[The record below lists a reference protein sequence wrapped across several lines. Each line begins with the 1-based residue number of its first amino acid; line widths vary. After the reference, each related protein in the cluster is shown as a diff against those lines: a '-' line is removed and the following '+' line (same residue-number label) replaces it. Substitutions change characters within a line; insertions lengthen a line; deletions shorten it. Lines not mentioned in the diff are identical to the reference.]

1 VVTLLFKALTGEAP
15 GDSVSHRN
23 PALRSTKH
31 NESADEPRGKWRREG
46 GEARNLRVGDELG
59 LGVGILGLHNLDDA
73 LEGHPLVGN
82 AADDDGF
89 LGRVGVE
96 PEGPS
101 PAAAGV
107 YAARR
112 VVTGAGELEAATL
125 EAGGA
130 SEERAGVG
138 LDAVGSSGLE
148 GSRRAEREPF
158 AAWLMSSI
166 VTSCSGL
173 ARSRR
178 WWRVGTEEGR
188 RCDTTF
194 WVWVV

>member
-1 VVTLLFKALTGEAP
+1 MFKALTGEAP

-59 LGVGILGLHNLDDA
+59 LGVGILGLLNLDDA

-82 AADDDGF
+82 AADDDRF
-89 LGRVGVE
+89 LGRVGAE

-138 LDAVGSSGLE
+138 LDAVGP
-148 GSRRAEREPF
+148 AEREPF
-158 AAWLMSSI
+158 AA
-166 VTSCSGL
+166 
-173 ARSRR
+173 
-178 WWRVGTEEGR
+178 
-188 RCDTTF
+188 
-194 WVWVV
+194 